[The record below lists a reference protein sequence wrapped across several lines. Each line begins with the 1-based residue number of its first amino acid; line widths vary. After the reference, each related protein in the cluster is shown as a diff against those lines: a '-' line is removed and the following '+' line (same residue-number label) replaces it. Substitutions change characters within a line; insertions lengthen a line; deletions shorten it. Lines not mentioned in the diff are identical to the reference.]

1 MAEETKIGIKLEEE
15 TKPLKKLCE
24 KLEESIT
31 AEFNKGVKQIDVME
45 MKEAIDMLKDLYE
58 AKEKMVKACYYK
70 QIVEAMEEHDFDD
83 EEDIMD
89 EGRKGYRGQPRD
101 SMGRYMSRRNRR
113 GRRMGYTE
121 PPYYH
126 MMPDY
131 DMDSMEH
138 MRDMDKMDGKMYYT
152 EPMRMG
158 DMKYDH
164 TMPDSKYDKAKRGYS
179 EKKEMGKDSPESMR
193 GLEDMLNVVG
203 EDIKE
208 LKPNMSAQEKA
219 LAKQKLSTW
228 MQMLG

>member
-1 MAEETKIGIKLEEE
+1 MDIKMIHDMLEKITECAKCELEE
-15 TKPLKKLCE
+15 
-24 KLEESIT
+24 
-31 AEFNKGVKQIDVME
+31 KGVEHINA
-45 MKEAIDMLKDLYE
+45 KEFGEVTDMIKDLSE
-58 AKEKMVKACYYK
+58 ALYYRT
-70 QIVEAMEEHDFDD
+70 ITVA
-83 EEDIMD
+83 MD
-89 EGRKGYRGQPRD
+89 ESDYGEEYDWKGAYDEHERKGYRGQPRD
-101 SMGRYMSRRNRR
+101 SRGRYMSR
-113 GRRMGYTE
+113 RRMGYTE

-131 DMDSMEH
+131 DMDGMEH

-164 TMPDSKYDKAKRGYS
+164 TMPESKYDKAKRGYS
-179 EKKEMGKDSPESMR
+179 EKKEMGKESPESMR

-219 LAKQKLSTW
+219 LVKQKLSTW
-228 MQMLG
+228 MQTLG